1 MKISCPACGRE
12 VDAEYVDLERGIA
25 KCTGCDNVFS
35 FGDKGG
41 SSFLSLE
48 RPNIEMPKNFQID
61 NGFEG
66 FVIRRKWIGPEVYIL
81 IFVCLL
87 WDVPLIF
94 LILSV
99 KTFPFV
105 MLPHLIIGV
114 GLTYVVLAHLFN
126 TTTITINCDAI
137 SVRHAP
143 VPAFGEKTIARAG
156 IQQVYSKKTIISPG
170 WYALQ
175 YHPYWL
181 NSYPYKTCGVNVI
194 VNGGGDIKLIG
205 GFCRKEDALFIEQ
218 QIEKYLGISNAPVPG
233 ELPR

>member
-1 MKISCPACGRE
+1 M
-12 VDAEYVDLERGIA
+12 ER
-25 KCTGCDNVFS
+25 S
-35 FGDKGG
+35 
-41 SSFLSLE
+41 
-48 RPNIEMPKNFQID
+48 NIDIPESFQID
-61 NGFEG
+61 NGPEG
-66 FVIRRKWIGPEVYIL
+66 FVIRLKLLEPEIIVDIFYCLVFNGFLIVFIFLDSVFSFSTVLYL
-81 IFVCLL
+81 IFVL
-87 WDVPLIF
+87 WMDHRVF
-94 LILSV
+94 A
-99 KTFPFV
+99 
-105 MLPHLIIGV
+105 
-114 GLTYVVLAHLFN
+114 YLFN
-126 TTTITINCDAI
+126 TTTITIGCDEI
-137 SVRHAP
+137 KVRHAP